1 MLDRSIFPSSW
12 SKNQTSVNAIHDSGM
27 SAFLLLKL
35 VKKLKKFSIIFLYFL
50 WLHTSFFFLLIS
62 SIAYKLFHIHLVHYI
77 LDFYSDTIP
86 FDGAPSY
93 KGHAVKYSYKI
104 TVGTSRVQGHS
115 VLLRLPF
122 RIMVLQ
128 GLYKS
133 HSATTVHVYML
144 WFNFILGSNF
154 LFFCFKL
161 IIMLLSYITIPKNK
175 RKENLNQG

>member
-1 MLDRSIFPSSW
+1 MRDRSIFLSSW
-12 SKNQTSVNAIHDSGM
+12 SKNQTSVNAMHDSGM
-27 SAFLLLKL
+27 WAFLLPKL
-35 VKKLKKFSIIFLYFL
+35 VKTKKFSIIFLYLL

-62 SIAYKLFHIHLVHYI
+62 SVAYKLFHTHLVHYT

-133 HSATTVHVYML
+133 HFAITVHTHRHVYMYR
-144 WFNFILGSNF
+144 ILN
-154 LFFCFKL
+154 LRVL
-161 IIMLLSYITIPKNK
+161 IINSLSVKYAFSGKCQLYGWYELL
-175 RKENLNQG
+175 